1 MRLSQKTLSVIAPPK
16 RLTVSEWADS
26 ERVLSPEASAESGR
40 WNTSRAEYQRGIMDA
55 FTDPKIET
63 IVWLSSAQVGK
74 TELLLNVIGYFID
87 KDPST
92 ILLLQPTLEMAQT
105 FSKDRLAPMIR
116 DTPSITEKVKDSKSK
131 ESGNTIL
138 HKTFTGGQITMAGAN
153 SPASLASRPIR
164 VVLCD
169 EVDRYPASAGAEGDP
184 INLAFKRTTTFWNK
198 KKVLVSTP
206 TVKGVSR
213 IERAFEESDQRR
225 FYVPCPDCNESQV
238 LKWSNVTWED
248 GKPET
253 ARYNCDHCGSLWS
266 DAQRWSVIKKGAWVA
281 ESESRG
287 VAGFALNEIYSSWVK
302 LEDMAQNFIEAKKSP
317 HTLKTF
323 INTSLGE
330 TWEDEGDQIE
340 DNVLLEQCEDYSQI
354 PKEALVLTCG
364 VDVQDDRLEGEIKAW
379 GVGEESWGIKPFRIE
394 GRPSQKQVWDDLDN
408 IIFANYKREDGVI
421 LKVNCTCVDSGGHFT
436 NDVYKYCKAR
446 ELRRVFAIKG
456 SSVAGKPIIS
466 RPSTS
471 NKLKTKLFI
480 VGTDTAKEL
489 IYSRLQ
495 IEEFGDGF
503 MHFNK
508 NFDEEYF
515 KQLTAEKITTQYSK
529 GFAKRVW
536 VKTRPRNE
544 ALDITVYNLSAL
556 AILNPNFEKIKTNQ
570 NKPKEEKQTNKP
582 IRRKSRGGF
591 VNGWK

>member
-1 MRLSQKTLSVIAPPK
+1 
-16 RLTVSEWADS
+16 
-26 ERVLSPEASAESGR
+26 
-40 WNTSRAEYQRGIMDA
+40 
-55 FTDPKIET
+55 
-63 IVWLSSAQVGK
+63 
-74 TELLLNVIGYFID
+74 
-87 KDPST
+87 
-92 ILLLQPTLEMAQT
+92 
-105 FSKDRLAPMIR
+105 MIR
-116 DTPSITEKVKDSKSK
+116 DTPALSSKVKDSKSK

-138 HKTFTGGQITMAGAN
+138 HKSFVGGQITMAGAN

-164 VVLCD
+164 VALCD

-206 TVKGVSR
+206 TIKGASR
-213 IERAFEESDQRR
+213 IERAFEESDKRY
-225 FYVPCPDCNESQV
+225 FYVPCPDCNEKQV
-238 LKWSNVTWED
+238 LKWSNVTWDD
-248 GKPET
+248 GKPQT
-253 ARYNCDHCGSLWS
+253 AKYYCEHCGSGWN
-266 DAQRWSVIKKGAWVA
+266 DAQRWGAVKKGVWIAQG
-281 ESESRG
+281 ESRG
-287 VAGFALNEIYSSWVK
+287 VAGFALNEIYSSWVR
-302 LEDMAQNFIEAKKSP
+302 LADMAQAFIEAKKSP

-323 INTSLGE
+323 VNTSLGE
-330 TWEDEGDQIE
+330 TWEDEGQTIE
-340 DNVLLEQCEDYSQI
+340 DDTLLDKLEDYASI

-379 GVGEESWGIKPFRIE
+379 GVGEESWGVFPFRIE
-394 GRPSQKQVWDDLDN
+394 GKPSQKQVWDDLDN
-408 IIFANYKREDGVI
+408 IIFANYDREDGVK
-421 LKVNCTCVDSGGHFT
+421 LKVACTCIDSGGHFT
-436 NDVYKYCKAR
+436 NDVYKYCKTR

-471 NKLKTKLFI
+471 NKMKVKLFTI
-480 VGTDTAKEL
+480 GTDTAKEL

-508 NFDEEYF
+508 KYDQEYF

-556 AILNPNFEKIKTNQ
+556 AILNPNFEKIKDKQ
-570 NKPKEEKQTNKP
+570 SKPKEEKQQQKQI
-582 IRRKSRGGF
+582 IRQRKSRGGF

>member
-1 MRLSQKTLSVIAPPK
+1 MRLSQKSLSVIAPPK
-16 RLTVSEWADS
+16 RLTVSEWADE
-26 ERVLSPEASAESGR
+26 ERVLSPEASAESGK
-40 WNTSRAEYQRGIMDA
+40 WKTSRAEYQRGIMDA
-55 FTDPKIET
+55 FTDPKVET

-225 FYVPCPDCNESQV
+225 FYVPCPDCGESQV

-248 GKPET
+248 DKPET
-253 ARYNCDHCGSLWS
+253 AKYNCEHCGTLWS
-266 DAQRWSVIKKGAWVA
+266 DAQRWGAVKKGVWIA
-281 ESESRG
+281 ESTSRG

-302 LEDMAQNFIEAKKSP
+302 LSDMAQNFIEAKKSP

-330 TWEDEGDQIE
+330 TWEDEGETIE
-340 DNVLLEQCEDYSQI
+340 DGALLEQCEDYSQI
-354 PKEALVLTCG
+354 PKDALILTCG

-394 GRPSQKQVWDDLDN
+394 GRPSQSQVWEDLDN
-408 IIFANYKREDGVI
+408 IIFGTYKREDGVV

-436 NDVYKYCKAR
+436 NEVYKYCKSR
-446 ELRRVFAIKG
+446 EMRRVFAVKG

-495 IEEFGDGF
+495 IEDFGAGF

-515 KQLTAEKITTQYSK
+515 KQLTAEKITTSY
-529 GFAKRVW
+529 
-536 VKTRPRNE
+536 
-544 ALDITVYNLSAL
+544 
-556 AILNPNFEKIKTNQ
+556 
-570 NKPKEEKQTNKP
+570 
-582 IRRKSRGGF
+582 
-591 VNGWK
+591 